1 MDWTRCQG
9 HGLCAQLAPDLVHLD
24 EHGYPVFSRDTVPAQ
39 FRRMAR
45 RAVEMCPALAL
56 RVAEGV

>member
-9 HGLCAQLAPDLVHLD
+9 HGLCAKLAPDLIHLD
-24 EHGYPVFSRDTVPAQ
+24 EHGYPVLSRDAIPNQ

-45 RAVEMCPALAL
+45 RTVEMCPALAL
-56 RVAEGV
+56 RVATG